1 MIIVAAML
9 LAACDSKTSATPTAS
24 TAATPTGVAVATT
37 SPSVAANAHFVT
49 VPPGGAKLGQAQTQP
64 WVDVVA
70 FHEVGL
76 RSGETVTYQVSGSA
90 TASYTCNGKAET
102 AAGTVGTSKTFSANA
117 SGEINDVIAVLPPR
131 LQVGQCST
139 GYPNGIWGFRYGM
152 LHLVDTT
159 NQVTQDVPGNSGG
172 A

>member
-1 MIIVAAML
+1 
-9 LAACDSKTSATPTAS
+9 
-24 TAATPTGVAVATT
+24 
-37 SPSVAANAHFVT
+37 

-117 SGEINDVIAVLPPR
+117 SGEIK
-131 LQVGQCST
+131 
-139 GYPNGIWGFRYGM
+139 
-152 LHLVDTT
+152 
-159 NQVTQDVPGNSGG
+159 
-172 A
+172 